1 MADRDTER
9 DEEGR
14 PVAQPNAGAFLAPF
28 QGVPPVPSSV
38 IDQRGASVEHPSEAE
53 IERSGQAG
61 AGTEPASRAA
71 TATGAWWLSASV
83 SIAVWSI
90 V

>member
-53 IERSGQAG
+53 IERGQAG

-90 V
+90 A

>member
-61 AGTEPASRAA
+61 AGTEPAGRAA

-90 V
+90 A